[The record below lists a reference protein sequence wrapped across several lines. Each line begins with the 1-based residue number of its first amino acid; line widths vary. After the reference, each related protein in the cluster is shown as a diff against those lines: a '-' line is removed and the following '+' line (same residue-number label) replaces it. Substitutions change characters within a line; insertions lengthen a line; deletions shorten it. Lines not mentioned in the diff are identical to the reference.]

1 MSRSFW
7 FVLLFMLLVGKTAL
21 AQSCN
26 PVSVN
31 YIVRDEA
38 GRMLSNDELTGVA
51 AQLPKQIGDATTSV
65 TDTSFAP
72 DNKTYY
78 WSDDA
83 QWANGT
89 KVSTLMFSN
98 AAICAMHFSEI
109 TLHYK
114 NKTMRL
120 IFGID
125 LPRYQPDRRPVVDSL
140 PFQNG
145 TFRLD
150 LNGWT
155 HDKDK
160 IIPATRWKRLR
171 VGRGK

>member
-1 MSRSFW
+1 MMSRSFW
-7 FVLLFMLLVGKTAL
+7 LLLFITLTIARAS
-21 AQSCN
+21 AQYCN

-31 YIVRDEA
+31 YIVRDDT
-38 GRMLSNDELTGVA
+38 GRVLTTSELTSLA
-51 AQLPKQIGDATTSV
+51 EQLPKQIGDATTSV
-65 TDTSFAP
+65 FDTSFAP

-78 WSDDA
+78 WSESVEWA
-83 QWANGT
+83 QGN
-89 KVSTLMFSN
+89 KVPSLMFSN

-109 TLHYK
+109 TLSYK
-114 NKTMRL
+114 NRKMRL

-150 LNGWT
+150 LTGWT
-155 HDKDK
+155 HEKDRM
-160 IIPATRWKRLR
+160 IPAARWKRIGVRR
-171 VGRGK
+171 VR

>member
-1 MSRSFW
+1 MIRSIW
-7 FVLLFMLLVGKTAL
+7 FVLFIVLLVGKTAV

-31 YIVRDEA
+31 YIVRDET
-38 GRMLSNDELTGVA
+38 GRMLSSDQLTEVA
-51 AQLPKQIGDATTSV
+51 TQLPKQIGDATTSV

-78 WSDDA
+78 WSEDT
-83 QWANGT
+83 QWATGT
-89 KVSTLMFSN
+89 KVPTLMFSN

-120 IFGID
+120 VFGID

-145 TFRLD
+145 AFRLD
-150 LNGWT
+150 LSGWT

-160 IIPATRWKRLR
+160 IIPASRWKRLR
-171 VGRGK
+171 PLKGR

>member
-1 MSRSFW
+1 MSRSIS
-7 FVLLFMLLVGKTAL
+7 FVLFVVLLVAKAAS

-38 GRMLSNDELTGVA
+38 GRMLTNADLTAIA
-51 AQLPKQIGDATTSV
+51 AQLPRQIGDATTSV

-78 WSDDA
+78 WPEDT

-89 KVSTLMFSN
+89 KVPTLMFSN
-98 AAICAMHFSEI
+98 VAICAMHFSEI

-140 PFQNG
+140 PFQSG

-150 LNGWT
+150 LTGWT

-160 IIPATRWKRLR
+160 IIPASRWKRIR
-171 VGRGK
+171 VGKAK

>member
-1 MSRSFW
+1 MSKSVW
-7 FVLLFMLLVGKTAL
+7 FVVLLVLLFARPAS

-26 PVSVN
+26 PVAVH
-31 YIVRDEA
+31 YIVRDET
-38 GRMLSNDELTGVA
+38 GRVLTNNELTELA
-51 AQLPKQIGDATTSV
+51 SQLPRQIGDATTSV

-72 DNKTYY
+72 DNKTFY
-78 WSDDA
+78 WPEDT
-83 QWANGT
+83 QWESGT
-89 KVSTLMFSN
+89 KVATLTFAN

-109 TLHYK
+109 TLHHK

-140 PFQNG
+140 PFQSG

-150 LNGWT
+150 LTGWT

-160 IIPATRWKRLR
+160 LIPAARWKKLR
-171 VGRGK
+171 TGRGK

>member
-1 MSRSFW
+1 MNRSIW
-7 FVLLFMLLVGKTAL
+7 FVLLFVLVVVKTAS
-21 AQSCN
+21 AQACN
-26 PVSVN
+26 PVTVN

-38 GRMLSNDELTGVA
+38 GRVLTNTELTEVA
-51 AQLPKQIGDATTSV
+51 AQLPRQIGDATTSV

-78 WSDDA
+78 WPEDTA
-83 QWANGT
+83 WAGGT
-89 KVSTLMFSN
+89 KVPTLMFAN

-114 NKTMRL
+114 NKSMRL
-120 IFGID
+120 IFSID

-140 PFQNG
+140 PFQSG

-150 LNGWT
+150 LAGWT

-160 IIPATRWKRLR
+160 IIPASRWKRLK
-171 VGRGK
+171 VGRAK